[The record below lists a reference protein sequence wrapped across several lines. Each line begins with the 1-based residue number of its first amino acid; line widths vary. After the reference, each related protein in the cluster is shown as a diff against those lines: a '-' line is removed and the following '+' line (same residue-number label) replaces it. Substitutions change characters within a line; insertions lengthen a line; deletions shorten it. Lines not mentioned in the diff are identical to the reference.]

1 MSSSIFLDSSLLI
14 EYRKGT
20 QTDLFEA
27 IMADADWQP
36 YISQT
41 VVSEYLFFHLAIFSG
56 KAPLT
61 VKSNKEVGQVLAS
74 SSPEIF
80 LAQFDWLTDFESMP
94 AKAAQLMGKYNLLPN
109 DALIIAI
116 CQEHSLKYLASF
128 DPDYVPVCAGE
139 GIQLIQTLQDWTAIQ
154 TQ

>member
-27 IMADADWQP
+27 IMAGMDWQP
-36 YISQT
+36 FISQA

-61 VKSNKEVGQVLAS
+61 VKSNKEVGRDYIPACAS
-74 SSPEIF
+74 
-80 LAQFDWLTDFESMP
+80 
-94 AKAAQLMGKYNLLPN
+94 
-109 DALIIAI
+109 
-116 CQEHSLKYLASF
+116 
-128 DPDYVPVCAGE
+128 E
-139 GIQLIQTLQDWTAIQ
+139 GIQLVQNLQDWVSVQA
-154 TQ
+154 